1 MQLERH
7 RASRYPFEANVE
19 LTDVRLE
26 TQITGR
32 TSDLSLFG
40 CHVNTL
46 KPLAPGTKVRIKI
59 VHRGCSF
66 QVLGKVVYARIDA
79 GMGIVFTGTQSNDQL
94 VSDNWIAELRG

>member
-1 MQLERH
+1 VPTQEKPTFAAIGLCDDKKVQLERH
-7 RASRYPFEANVE
+7 RASRYPFQANVE

-46 KPLAPGTKVRIKI
+46 KP
-59 VHRGCSF
+59 
-66 QVLGKVVYARIDA
+66 
-79 GMGIVFTGTQSNDQL
+79 
-94 VSDNWIAELRG
+94 